1 MLSWGS
7 LLIATIL
14 DTKDIMGDLSG
25 GEAVS
30 RTGPLYHL
38 DQPMLL
44 SHIHFFFPHDPMIS
58 VWGLDVFWV
67 FFFFPNVMFYCTR
80 TLIIQGEPQPLKSFF
95 QVPSQARFLHEIVCC
110 RFIHPLHY
118 PSKSAD
124 DSSPIQD
131 LAIYSI

>member
-25 GEAVS
+25 GDAVS

-44 SHIHFFFPHDPMIS
+44 SHIHFFPHDLMIS
-58 VWGLDVFWV
+58 VWGFD
-67 FFFFPNVMFYCTR
+67 FFFFFKWHV
-80 TLIIQGEPQPLKSFF
+80 L
-95 QVPSQARFLHEIVCC
+95 LH
-110 RFIHPLHY
+110 RNSY
-118 PSKSAD
+118 
-124 DSSPIQD
+124 
-131 LAIYSI
+131 YSRGTTAT

>member
-58 VWGLDVFWV
+58 VWGLDVFWFC
-67 FFFFPNVMFYCTR
+67 FFFFQMACFIAPGLLLFKGNRSHLSHFF
-80 TLIIQGEPQPLKSFF
+80 KSHRRL
-95 QVPSQARFLHEIVCC
+95 V
-110 RFIHPLHY
+110 
-118 PSKSAD
+118 
-124 DSSPIQD
+124 SSMK
-131 LAIYSI
+131 